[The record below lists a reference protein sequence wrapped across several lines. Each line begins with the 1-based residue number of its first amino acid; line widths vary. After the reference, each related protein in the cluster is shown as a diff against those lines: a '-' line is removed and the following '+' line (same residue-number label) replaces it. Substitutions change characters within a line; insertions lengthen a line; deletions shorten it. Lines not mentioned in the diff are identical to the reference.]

1 MYKCCGI
8 FFLTIIC
15 FYLLLYLTD
24 FFDFVIINK
33 RAFEL
38 YKKVTKLVV
47 SLLVILKKMFV
58 QDRESFEKLAA
69 IIIFVFNNNIS
80 SANISLVNLA
90 VSEFT

>member
-1 MYKCCGI
+1 
-8 FFLTIIC
+8 
-15 FYLLLYLTD
+15 
-24 FFDFVIINK
+24 
-33 RAFEL
+33 
-38 YKKVTKLVV
+38 
-47 SLLVILKKMFV
+47 MFV